1 MAEQWRCAEV
11 INRGET
17 PHFNSQLDLEDVL
30 RTRRDLT
37 FLPGSEKLIGDEGE
51 SLSPPPLQHC
61 LAEIVEII
69 EDSTESTDGSMR
81 TVRTRC
87 ELGHWAFGAADG
99 VLTQPAQFSTEP
111 SIQT

>member
-11 INRGET
+11 IDRGTT
-17 PHFNSQLDLEDVL
+17 PQFNSQLDLEDVL
-30 RTRRDLT
+30 RSRRDLS
-37 FLPGSEKLIGDEGE
+37 FLQGSEQFIGDEGE
-51 SLSPPPLQHC
+51 SLPPPPLRHC

-69 EDSTESTDGSMR
+69 EDSVEGTDGTVR

-99 VLTQPAQFSTEP
+99 VLIRPSSSGESSTQP
-111 SIQT
+111 